1 MIPYN
6 TMVVLGGVALL
17 GAAAGP
23 IGALAVLRRR
33 ALVGDALAHASLPGL
48 CVAFWL
54 VGERFL
60 PALLLGALVSGLLGV
75 GVLAWLAKAT
85 RIKEDAALGVVLS
98 VFFGLGVVLVGIL
111 QKRPGNK
118 AGLDTFLFGKAAGL
132 QWLDLLFLAGLALVG
147 LTLVVALFKEF
158 QTLGFDRDF
167 AAAQGWPVARLDL
180 LLLALI
186 AVLVV
191 VGLPA
196 VGVVLVAALLI
207 TPAATARLWTQ
218 RLHRLLLLSA
228 IVGALTGAGGAWL
241 SSMIPH
247 APTGAVIVL
256 VGAAF
261 FLLSAALRGA
271 SWR

>member
-1 MIPYN
+1 MPYN
-6 TMVVLGGVALL
+6 TLVVLGGVALL

-33 ALVGDALAHASLPGL
+33 ALVGDALAHATLPGL
-48 CVAFWL
+48 CVAFLL
-54 VGERFL
+54 VGERSL

-75 GVLAWLAKAT
+75 GVLAWLGKAT

-98 VFFGLGVVLVGIL
+98 VFFGLGVVLAGIL

-118 AGLDTFLFGKAAGL
+118 AGLDTFIFGKAAGL
-132 QWLDLLFLAGLALVG
+132 QWLDLMLLVALAVVCLGLVI
-147 LTLVVALFKEF
+147 ALFKEF

-196 VGVVLVAALLI
+196 VGVVLVAAMLI

-218 RLHRLLLLSA
+218 RLDRLLLLSSL
-228 IVGALTGAGGAWL
+228 VGALTGALGAWL
-241 SSMIPH
+241 SSWVPH

-256 VGAAF
+256 VGAAL
-261 FLLSAALRGA
+261 FLLSACVRGA
-271 SWR
+271 AWR